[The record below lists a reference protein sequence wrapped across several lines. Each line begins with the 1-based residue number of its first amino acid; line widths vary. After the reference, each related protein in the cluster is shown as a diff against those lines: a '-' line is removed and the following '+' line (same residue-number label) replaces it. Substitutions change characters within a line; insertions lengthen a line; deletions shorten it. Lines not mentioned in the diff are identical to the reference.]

1 MTNLRVMYML
11 NKKVLAV
18 VISAALGLT
27 ACNGDD
33 EIVYVDKPID
43 SAISSTVAEGKTLS
57 NTPDIIVKSAIQD
70 VSEVTITI
78 AATSDL
84 HGRLFGY
91 DYAID
96 GEDKDAGLTRIAT
109 LLKEEKA
116 KTSNMILIDIG
127 DTVQGNSAQLFN
139 DHPTHPVVSTL
150 NALDY
155 DLWVPGNHEFN
166 FEREFIDRNLAH
178 FNGAVVSSNIKW
190 EESSTNY
197 IRSFQVFEVDGA
209 KVAIVGLTPS
219 NIPNWEASAPDH
231 FKGLKFD
238 EELASTQAAVD
249 TLIAKHH
256 PDVIV
261 GAFHLGRTSGGGTGV
276 YKIAAAMADQFDVII
291 AGHEHATYIES
302 ITKSEVGADIVTQD
316 ISAEGKHSAEDKT
329 LAGVYDES
337 NRTNSVKII
346 EPGKWGSALA
356 KADIKLKKNAAGKWE
371 MVDTTLANIST
382 YNIEQDTDI
391 SAQYQYVDDMA
402 KTDAQE
408 VIGKVVGV
416 FTPGGGADEAVHEDI
431 NNEVGRLYTTIHT
444 AKVQDTPLMD
454 FINAIQLQESGADI
468 SAVSLFSDGS
478 NLIDDQDYAKKD
490 STRLYKYDNT
500 LIGVNITGENL
511 KRYMEWSYSYFNP
524 YKDGDITVSFRKGAK
539 SYNYDQFDGKI
550 NFVVDLTGD
559 VLTMDENYK
568 VTNEGSRIDISEI
581 NGEPFDSNATY
592 KLALNSYRYGSQVK
606 KYGWVSD
613 TGEDKFYDS
622 VNETTYA
629 IRDMLTG
636 FVLTN
641 KAVNAGDYINNNWE
655 FKQYQAN
662 GAITLARTDKGAGQA
677 LWTQLVNKEICVKI
691 DPENPKYPGILHSV
705 NFNDASSYF
714 ANPNKDNAD
723 QDKVYEG
730 CVEAP

>member
-1 MTNLRVMYML
+1 ML
-11 NKKVLAV
+11 NKKVLTV

-33 EIVYVDKPID
+33 EIVYVDTPVET
-43 SAISSTVAEGKTLS
+43 SLSSTAAEGKTLS
-57 NTPDIIVKSAIQD
+57 NTPDVVVKSAIQD
-70 VSEVTITI
+70 IDEVTITI

-109 LLKEEKA
+109 LLKQEKA
-116 KTSNMILIDIG
+116 KNSNMILIDIG

-139 DHPTHPVVSTL
+139 DNPTHPVVSTL

-166 FEREFIDRNLAH
+166 FDREFVDRNLAH
-178 FNGAVVSSNIKW
+178 FNGAVVSNNIKW
-190 EESSTNY
+190 EASNTNY

-219 NIPNWEASAPDH
+219 NIPNWEASAPEH

-238 EELASTQAAVD
+238 EELASTQAAVAQ
-249 TLIAKHH
+249 LVEEYQ

-261 GAFHLGRTSGGGTGV
+261 GAFHLSRNSGGTGV
-276 YKIAAAMADQFDVII
+276 YDVAAAMADQFDVIL

-302 ITKSEVGADIVTQD
+302 ITKGEVGEDVVTKD
-316 ISAEGKHSAEDKT
+316 ISAESNHATEDKT

-337 NRTNSVKII
+337 NRANSVKII

-356 KADIKLKKNAAGKWE
+356 KADIKLKKNDAGKWE

-382 YNIEQDTDI
+382 YGVEQDVDI
-391 SAQYQYVDDMA
+391 SAQFQYVDDMA
-402 KTDAQE
+402 KADAQE

-416 FTPGGGADEAVHEDI
+416 FTPGSGADEAVHEDL

-454 FINAIQLQESGADI
+454 FINTIQLQKSGADI
-468 SAVSLFSDGS
+468 SAASLFSDGS

-500 LIGVNITGENL
+500 LIGIDITGENL

-524 YKDGDITVSFRKGAK
+524 YQDGDITVSFRKGAK
-539 SYNYDQFDGKI
+539 SYNYDQFDGNIK
-550 NFVVDLTGD
+550 FVVDLTGD
-559 VLTMDENYK
+559 AFAQTKGDDGKYQ
-568 VTNEGSRIDISEI
+568 VTNEGSRINISEI
-581 NGEPFDSNATY
+581 NGEPFDPAATY
-592 KLALNSYRYGSQVK
+592 KLAVNSYRYGSQLK
-606 KYGWVSD
+606 MYGWVSAS
-613 TGEDKFYDS
+613 GEDKFYDS
-622 VNETTYA
+622 VNENVYA
-629 IRDMLTG
+629 IRDMLTEYII
-636 FVLTN
+636 TN
-641 KAVNAGDYINNNWE
+641 KSVNAADYTNNNWE
-655 FKQYQAN
+655 FKQYQTN
-662 GAITLARTDKGAGQA
+662 GAITLARTDNGAGQA

-691 DPENPKYPGILHSV
+691 DPENPKYPGILYSV
-705 NFNDASSYF
+705 NVDDATSYF
-714 ANPNKDNAD
+714 ANPNKDSAD
-723 QDKVYEG
+723 QDEVYQG
-730 CVEAP
+730 CVEAQ